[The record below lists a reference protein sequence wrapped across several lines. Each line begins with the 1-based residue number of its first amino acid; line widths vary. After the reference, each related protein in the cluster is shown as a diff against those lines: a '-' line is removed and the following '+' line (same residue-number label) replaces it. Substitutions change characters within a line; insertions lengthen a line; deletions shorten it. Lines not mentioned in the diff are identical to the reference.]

1 MARQNQTNKTPVE
14 RITAA
19 VRRITLARFTSYL
32 DRYVKIL
39 SVTDGLKN
47 HQRGIRFFKK
57 RFSGAEK
64 TKYGA
69 YYAGIERETSVIL
82 SQSKLLLDDMTNF
95 RFRMNG
101 QYKGISE
108 ADRNTL
114 LYFNKMRRQQLDL
127 LMGISEEIENIRDTI
142 QRTGEMQHIVRK
154 QSETIRNTERL
165 MDIISER
172 FSQHT
177 IPPVS
182 RPALDSG
189 GYKEEAKAIEEA
201 ERVMDIAG
209 EKLSPR
215 FIPLV
220 LPALGSGEEGESEAV
235 VSGWNPPSL
244 KIECKYDKDKETR
257 QLTEIFGNI
266 RECEDSFGDKLKQDG
281 KEHLPEKAIA
291 VYSDLVRDSFSD
303 IERRKQKIITEVR
316 ELKQGWKLLKRL
328 ATKGYSPRMHRGL
341 EVLLNTHSNR
351 KDEFQEYVRECR
363 RDFYNI

>member
-1 MARQNQTNKTPVE
+1 
-14 RITAA
+14 
-19 VRRITLARFTSYL
+19 
-32 DRYVKIL
+32 
-39 SVTDGLKN
+39 
-47 HQRGIRFFKK
+47 
-57 RFSGAEK
+57 
-64 TKYGA
+64 
-69 YYAGIERETSVIL
+69 
-82 SQSKLLLDDMTNF
+82 MTNF
-95 RFRMNG
+95 RFGMNG
-101 QYKGISE
+101 QYKEISE

-142 QRTGEMQHIVRK
+142 QRTGEMQHIIQK
-154 QSETIRNTERL
+154 QTETIRNTERL

-177 IPPVS
+177 IPSVS
-182 RPALDSG
+182 RPAIGSE
-189 GYKEEAKAIEEA
+189 GYKDVEAIEEA
-201 ERVMDIAG
+201 GRVMDIAG

-220 LPALGSGEEGESEAV
+220 LPTLGGGEEGERELA

-244 KIECKYDKDKETR
+244 KIEYKHDKDKETR

-266 RECEDSFGDKLKQDG
+266 RECEDSFSDKLKQDG

-328 ATKGYSPRMHRGL
+328 ATKGYSRRMHRGL

-363 RDFYNI
+363 RNFYKI